1 MNLSNSEC
9 SSGCESGWT
18 MYFDQHSESHQGQYN
33 RNDEEETLRSKRE
46 HINDDYIEE
55 QESEDLSMV
64 SDASSGPP
72 HLHEDEKCFVR
83 NEYISYLS
91 DKPEE
96 NQKKVKGLKREEKS
110 HLDDTA
116 SSPVGAF
123 SKEKVTFSK
132 HFSFLKTS
140 VKKKGASENQ
150 QVISKIRSGS
160 NN

>member
-72 HLHEDEKCFVR
+72 HLHEDEKCYVR

-123 SKEKVTFSK
+123 SKACYITLLNIIIKNSK
-132 HFSFLKTS
+132 RNMFWQHLYQFHFLSFLL
-140 VKKKGASENQ
+140 AAP
-150 QVISKIRSGS
+150 I
-160 NN
+160 